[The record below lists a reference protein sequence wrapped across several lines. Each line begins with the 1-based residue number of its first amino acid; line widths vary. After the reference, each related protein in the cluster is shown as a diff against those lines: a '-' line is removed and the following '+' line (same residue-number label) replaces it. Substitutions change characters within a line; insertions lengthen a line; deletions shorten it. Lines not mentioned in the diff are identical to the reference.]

1 MITGFGEDELY
12 QALARDWIPECLQIG
27 GNKQWAFSSIEGSR
41 CVWQR
46 P

>member
-12 QALARDWIPECLQIG
+12 QALEKGPDPECLQIG
-27 GNKQWAFSSIEGSR
+27 GNKQWAISSIEGNR
-41 CVWQR
+41 CVCQR